1 MINIVEKIKSVCGE
15 ISEDIVYDIN
25 GIVLLETSDNLFNLY
40 SKTHAEIKK
49 YCREKG
55 FNIQKIIF
63 ITSYDSTVSDFY
75 DDKQLINLKTNSE
88 DRLTI
93 IKNKNNE
100 LVAYVFMSTHIQI
113 TEK

>member
-1 MINIVEKIKSVCGE
+1 MINIVEKIQSVCGE
-15 ISEDIVYDIN
+15 ISENIIYDIN
-25 GIVLLETSDNLFNLY
+25 GVVLCQTGDNLFNLY
-40 SKTHAEIKK
+40 CKTHAEVKK
-49 YCREKG
+49 YCRDHG
-55 FNIQKIIF
+55 FDIKKIIF
-63 ITSYDSTVSDFY
+63 ISCYDSTVNNLY
-75 DDKQLINLKTNSE
+75 DNKQLINLNTKSE